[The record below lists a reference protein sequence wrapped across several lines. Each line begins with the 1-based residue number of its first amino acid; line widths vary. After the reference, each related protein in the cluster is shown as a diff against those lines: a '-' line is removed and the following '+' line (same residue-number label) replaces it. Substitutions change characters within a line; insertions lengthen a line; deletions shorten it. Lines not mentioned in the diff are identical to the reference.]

1 MCIGVVRKDRRRD
14 EGKDDGQID
23 SDSGGDGDNVSWDMA
38 GMMAGRGFC
47 ASIMGGRWWSP
58 RTIYKC

>member
-23 SDSGGDGDNVSWDMA
+23 SDSGGDGVMSV
-38 GMMAGRGFC
+38 GISLG
-47 ASIMGGRWWSP
+47 
-58 RTIYKC
+58 

>member
-23 SDSGGDGDNVSWDMA
+23 SDCGGDGVMSV
-38 GMMAGRGFC
+38 GISLG
-47 ASIMGGRWWSP
+47 
-58 RTIYKC
+58 

>member
-23 SDSGGDGDNVSWDMA
+23 GDSGGDGVMSV
-38 GMMAGRGFC
+38 GISLG
-47 ASIMGGRWWSP
+47 
-58 RTIYKC
+58 